1 METQLEQKSQTELFR
16 KIKREKD
23 IDVLAIVT
31 SSWHYLSALSTIA
44 WLKRKKGVGKSIILV
59 FEHPT
64 DGYIIEP
71 KLVMKNWF
79 QDVETYC
86 FKFGALASNA
96 EVRKYL
102 LHHEK
107 DGKEFYILRPV
118 MPKLE
123 FSVKLYNEK
132 VRKNIVHIVIEEG
145 MATYMR
151 DWKGWMFEEV
161 TTCDI
166 AEVWKKLG
174 ERIWKKE
181 AYRIM
186 LAKRGEY
193 IENILFVKRGKSF
206 VQNRRAISYFK
217 KILEKAA
224 NIYDLSSYKNYENS
238 VIICTQTYGEQ
249 GRILKNDDIEVL
261 KRLCRAMQGQG
272 WNVIVKPHPREKNM
286 NKYETLECEI
296 DRNSSV
302 PLESIFAGLSVK
314 PRCVVGITTTTLVT
328 AKLFW
333 NIPAISIAKLINPD
347 AYTKKIVGEVD
358 SFCKIFGNMLEIPE
372 DFKGINFEKLE
383 HSCNEEIIPIK

>member
-1 METQLEQKSQTELFR
+1 METQLAQISQTELIK

-23 IDVLAIVT
+23 IDFLAIVT

-44 WLKRKKGVGKSIILV
+44 WLKRKKGVRRGIILV

-64 DGYIIEP
+64 DGYVIEP
-71 KLVMKNWF
+71 RLVMTDWF
-79 QDVETYC
+79 PGLEAYC
-86 FKFGALASNA
+86 FKFGALASDA

-102 LHHEK
+102 FHHEK

-123 FSVKLYNEK
+123 FSVKLYNENA
-132 VRKNIVHIVIEEG
+132 RKNVIHIVIEEG

-161 TTCDI
+161 TTRDI

-174 ERIWKKE
+174 ERVWKKE
-181 AYRIM
+181 IYRRM
-186 LAKRGEY
+186 LAMRGEY
-193 IENILFVKRGKSF
+193 LENILFVKRGK
-206 VQNRRAISYFK
+206 NLIKNKRAISYFK

-224 NIYDLSSYKNYENS
+224 DIYDFSAYKNYENS

-249 GRILKNDDIEVL
+249 RRILKNDDMEVL
-261 KRLCRAMQGQG
+261 KRLCRAMQEKG
-272 WNVIVKPHPREKNM
+272 WNVIIKPHPREKNIH
-286 NKYETLECEI
+286 KYEVMGCEI
-296 DRNSSV
+296 DRNSGV
-302 PLESIFAGLSVK
+302 PLESIFAGLNVK

-333 NIPAISIAKLINPD
+333 NIPAISIAKLIQTEN
-347 AYTKKIVGEVD
+347 YTKEIAGEID

-372 DFKGINFEKLE
+372 NLKQINFEKLE
-383 HSCNEEIIPIK
+383 